1 MKSFANFNKLFLSL
15 LMDGTGLPRH
25 QIMDHI
31 FEGNMLD
38 EINQLFLPNM
48 RNKLLWFYQ
57 EVEEVEQTPDY
68 SRPGPSR
75 ATASSSRTPVAG
87 SSAMNASKN
96 RLFLTDGWTCS
107 FTGVC
112 IYMFRINISKQ
123 LPEEGFHKDLWVEKC
138 FSLSTSSQMIEN
150 DEKHHLH
157 NIIALWIF
165 LIWKFYG
172 VEN

>member
-1 MKSFANFNKLFLSL
+1 MSQSPDTMLDAQRRREECERKARRGEMDPRLEFTFQL

-57 EVEEVEQTPDY
+57 EVEEAEAAPDY

-87 SSAMNASKN
+87 SSAMSASKN
-96 RLFLTDGWTCS
+96 KLFLTDGWTNS
-107 FTGVC
+107 FTGTC

-123 LPEEGFHKDLWVEKC
+123 LPEEGFHKDL
-138 FSLSTSSQMIEN
+138 
-150 DEKHHLH
+150 
-157 NIIALWIF
+157 
-165 LIWKFYG
+165 
-172 VEN
+172 

>member
-1 MKSFANFNKLFLSL
+1 MSSPPGSAADAQRRREECERKARRGEMDPRLEFTFQL

-57 EVEEVEQTPDY
+57 EVEEVEQAPDY

-87 SSAMNASKN
+87 SSAMSSSKN
-96 RLFLTDGWTCS
+96 KLFLTDGWTCS

-123 LPEEGFHKDLWVEKC
+123 LPEEGFHKDL
-138 FSLSTSSQMIEN
+138 
-150 DEKHHLH
+150 
-157 NIIALWIF
+157 
-165 LIWKFYG
+165 
-172 VEN
+172 